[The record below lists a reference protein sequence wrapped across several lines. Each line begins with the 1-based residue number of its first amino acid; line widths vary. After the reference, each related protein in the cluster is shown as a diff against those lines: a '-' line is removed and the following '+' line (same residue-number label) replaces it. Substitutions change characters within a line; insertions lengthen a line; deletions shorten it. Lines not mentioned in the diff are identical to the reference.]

1 MVRGL
6 PFLNPQFFMG
16 IKKMETVIYIYQV
29 IAIIGFVLLPFV
41 AYVLWTTTEKTTF
54 TIFIVFFALLC
65 GFVSII
71 GFGGLL

>member
-1 MVRGL
+1 
-6 PFLNPQFFMG
+6 
-16 IKKMETVIYIYQV
+16 METVIYIYQV

-54 TIFIVFFALLC
+54 AIFIVFFALLC